1 MERIKGLVPN
11 FGTERQGEE
20 MQYRIEYEFEK
31 CCSYIDS
38 SKALIKHLKR
48 QEKRGISDI
57 RKVYKNGISESV
69 MDVYQKYITR

>member
-1 MERIKGLVPN
+1 MGRLKGFVPN

-20 MQYRIEYEFEK
+20 MQYRIEYDSK
-31 CCSYIDS
+31 TCCSYIDS
-38 SKALIKHLKR
+38 SKALIKHLKS

-57 RKVYKNGISESV
+57 RKVHKNGISESV